1 MNFLTTTLPLRTYL
15 FTFALFITVIIYVQN
30 DFSVGSYS
38 IRLSF
43 LMKQIVIVAKKEN
56 ILTGREAGGG
66 RVWRGLGPR
75 NDVLTSW
82 KAVTMHGGQRIIA
95 VFFPQWTFLD
105 FLEAR
110 GEPAEETTKA

>member
-1 MNFLTTTLPLRTYL
+1 MNFLTTTLPWRTYL

-43 LMKQIVIVAKKEN
+43 LMKQIVI
-56 ILTGREAGGG
+56 
-66 RVWRGLGPR
+66 GLGPR

-82 KAVTMHGGQRIIA
+82 KAVTLRGGQRIIA
-95 VFFPQWTFLD
+95 VFFPQ
-105 FLEAR
+105 
-110 GEPAEETTKA
+110 